1 MGLAAQPPTGAR
13 DRVGEG
19 KGAHLVGAEEGRGTS
34 RRRRRWKGGDRAAQG
49 REGGVAS
56 MSEEN
61 RKEKNEVVCFV
72 TSGR

>member
-1 MGLAAQPPTGAR
+1 MGLAAHPPTRAR

-19 KGAHLVGAEEGRGTS
+19 KGAHLSGPK
-34 RRRRRWKGGDRAAQG
+34 KGGGRPVGGGDGREATVPRQG

-61 RKEKNEVVCFV
+61 RKEKNEVVCFI